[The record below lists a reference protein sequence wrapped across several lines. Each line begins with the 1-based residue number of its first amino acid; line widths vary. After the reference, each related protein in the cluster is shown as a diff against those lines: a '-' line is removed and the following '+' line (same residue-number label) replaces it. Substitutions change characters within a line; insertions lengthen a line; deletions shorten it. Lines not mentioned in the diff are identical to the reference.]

1 MIDDLTML
9 ANLPVVDAGV
19 AAKVK
24 EANDIAA
31 TRAAS
36 EEMPPVTPE
45 GPEPSL
51 PKTPEQPVL
60 PPDDPRRPDL
70 EREPK
75 GDPPSTEPPVTLPSE
90 HPGISEP
97 PSPRAI
103 GADPHAAA

>member
-9 ANLPVVDAGV
+9 ANLPVVDAAV

-24 EANDIAA
+24 EANDAA
-31 TRAAS
+31 ARAAA
-36 EEMPPVTPE
+36 EEMPPAIHE
-45 GPEPSL
+45 GPAPSL

-70 EREPK
+70 DREPE
-75 GDPPSTEPPVTLPSE
+75 GDPPSIEPPVTLPSE
-90 HPGISEP
+90 HPGITEP

-103 GADPHAAA
+103 GTDPQAVA

>member
-9 ANLPVVDAGV
+9 ANLPVVDAQV

-31 TRAAS
+31 ARAAS
-36 EEMPPVTPE
+36 EEMPPV
-45 GPEPSL
+45 
-51 PKTPEQPVL
+51 L
-60 PPDDPRRPDL
+60 PPDDPCRPDL

-75 GDPPSTEPPVTLPSE
+75 GDPPTIEPPVTLPSE
-90 HPGISEP
+90 HPGITEP

-103 GADPHAAA
+103 DANPQAAP